1 MSHFTDYTLLF
12 ELPAVLHV
20 SVCRALAMEENVLLL
35 FQQMGFGLC
44 FGGSVAH

>member
-1 MSHFTDYTLLF
+1 MSHFTDHTLLF

-20 SVCRALAMEENVLLL
+20 SVCRALAMEENIILL

>member
-1 MSHFTDYTLLF
+1 MSHFTDHTLLF